1 VITYGYTNGKITGI
15 SVNGTVLVS
24 DILYDPFGPVRQ
36 WTWGNGSLAVR
47 TFDQDGKI
55 AQIDS
60 AGLKTYSYD
69 DAFRIT
75 GITDTSDPA
84 LSWTYG
90 YDDLDRLTNASK
102 TGTTL
107 GYTYDANGNR
117 LAETGSNPSTF
128 TIAANS
134 NRLASTSGTLSRTY
148 GYDDAGNATSF
159 TGVSF
164 TYNNRGRMKSST
176 KDGATT
182 NYVYNALGQLVK
194 KGSTALYYYD
204 EAGHI
209 LGIYDGT
216 GALTEEIAWLG
227 DIPIATLRPNGGG
240 IDIYYIHTDH
250 LNTPRLATGSVNP
263 DVRWRWDGDP
273 FGGGAINDNP
283 SGAGVFEFN
292 LRFPGQL
299 AIAETGLYYNYFR
312 DYDPATGRYVQSD
325 PIGLIDG
332 PNTYAYTRNA
342 PTMGWD
348 SLGLMSDQSCCD
360 QSMALGQNGSSQGWI
375 VCCEGRKVACYVN
388 SRPPNH
394 AALAIERKCTIEH
407 ERAHWNE
414 VPCTSC
420 TATPTRP
427 DRYPGIDR
435 NASECAAHR
444 VSLQC
449 MRRGVVECGT
459 DSKCRDY
466 IKSAIEAEMRVARRR
481 YGCRL

>member
-1 VITYGYTNGKITGI
+1 MTTPSGQVITYGYTNGKITGI

-216 GALTEEIAWLG
+216 GALTEEIVWLG

-250 LNTPRLATGSVNP
+250 LNTPRLVTGSVNP

-312 DYDPATGRYVQSD
+312 DYDPQTGRYVESD
-325 PIGLIDG
+325 PIGLEG
-332 PNTYAYTRNA
+332 GVNTYGYVGGNPIQRTDETAEAWQAPLLYCARFPKICRNVYDCFRNPQA
-342 PTMGWD
+342 CKQKFCRAGNALYHPVCDNATCRVGED
-348 SLGLMSDQSCCD
+348 CNVTKIKSDFAQGCLAFRVATKRICYKNQPDRTHDD
-360 QSMALGQNGSSQGWI
+360 QIDNAR
-375 VCCEGRKVACYVN
+375 RKVRICRAM
-388 SRPPNH
+388 
-394 AALAIERKCTIEH
+394 ERQ
-407 ERAHWNE
+407 N
-414 VPCTSC
+414 
-420 TATPTRP
+420 
-427 DRYPGIDR
+427 
-435 NASECAAHR
+435 CA
-444 VSLQC
+444 
-449 MRRGVVECGT
+449 GCGG
-459 DSKCRDY
+459 
-466 IKSAIEAEMRVARRR
+466 EAP
-481 YGCRL
+481 